1 MLKKLAIATVLV
13 GAAVALMTPAQ
24 ASGRMIKVYGA
35 DLASADRVA
44 VIVPG
49 ADTTAATF
57 EDSARRPGGA
67 ARALLAQAAGLSPG
81 TRLAVVAWLGYDAP
95 PTWSLGALTDSAAV
109 EGARELRRTVL
120 DLHRHTA
127 APIALLCHSYGS
139 VLCAA
144 AAPGLPVSDLAVFG
158 SPGLGGARTAT
169 DLAGSP
175 AEWSS
180 SGDREPVTTV
190 SRTALTASAG
200 TPAPASTPRGAVAPG
215 DHVRAASGEAVQG
228 STLRVWA
235 ARGRNDWIRFVPHTR
250 IGPVGFGTDP
260 MSRGFGARHFD
271 AGAGGHSDYFTP
283 GTPSLRNLT
292 WIALGHPAR
301 VTAAP
306 TTP

>member
-1 MLKKLAIATVLV
+1 MLKKLAITTVLA
-13 GAAVALMTPAQ
+13 GAAAVLMPPAQ

-57 EDSARRPGGA
+57 ENSARRPGGA
-67 ARALLAQAAGLSPG
+67 ARALLAQAARLSPG

-95 PTWSLGALTDSAAV
+95 ATWSFGALTSSAAV
-109 EGARELRRTVL
+109 EGARELRRTVH
-120 DLHRHTA
+120 DLRRHTA

-158 SPGLGGARTAT
+158 SPGLGGARTAA

-175 AEWSS
+175 AEQRS
-180 SGDREPVTTV
+180 SGDRPPATTG
-190 SRTALTASAG
+190 SRIDARAALTASAG
-200 TPAPASTPRGAVAPG
+200 TPRGVVA
-215 DHVRAASGEAVQG
+215 AAIGAAVQG
-228 STLRVWA
+228 SALRVWA
-235 ARGRNDWIRFVPHTR
+235 ARGQNDWIRFVPHTR

-260 MSRGFGARHFD
+260 MSPGFGARHFD

-292 WIALGHPAR
+292 WITLGHPTK

-306 TTP
+306 RTP